1 MSDCAQRGQF
11 ETRFVFASLVC
22 RSYAF
27 CFIDIFYLVPK
38 KAHNRHKPIIKKA
51 QASTAAKAAVEAC
64 VSKHIDAKGMRI
76 VGAMVDVSEMII
88 KIFQIACVVASH
100 MTLNLFL

>member
-1 MSDCAQRGQF
+1 MD
-11 ETRFVFASLVC
+11 TL
-22 RSYAF
+22 AF
-27 CFIDIFYLVPK
+27 GYVIPAIRAYSGLVPVRQCSCR
-38 KAHNRHKPIIKKA
+38 AYKA